1 MVANST
7 ILLIDDEPDILDLLK
22 DQLEPNGYHC
32 LLAPSGE
39 RGLAILESE
48 PVDLVICDIHL
59 GRMDGITVLRMISEN
74 WPDTVRIALSGMGDK
89 NDIAQ
94 AINRGNAHAYFNKP
108 WDIQALL
115 TGLSSALWDRQ
126 QAIEKKQQ
134 TEHHMTTLKEERNEA
149 VNLFQSLTEAASD
162 SIMVVDDAS
171 KFTYWNRMA
180 ELMFGYSRAEAIG
193 KDLRDLFVDQN
204 QLSTHQGGNAR
215 DTFKLTGQG
224 SPWVDNTTEV
234 FGIHR
239 DGHQF
244 PVEASVSA
252 VKLRGR
258 WHGMGIIRDIT
269 DRKRIE
275 LESANH
281 SEQLHNTLIETIGAI
296 AAMVEKRDP
305 YTSGHQNR
313 VSQLSA
319 AIASE
324 LGLSD
329 EQIEGITLGAT
340 IHDIGKIYIP
350 AEILNR
356 PGKLTNAEFEIIK
369 THSTVGYDIIKNVDF
384 PWPIAAMV
392 RQHHERLDGSGY
404 PDGLS
409 GDAIIIEA
417 QIIAV
422 ADVVEAIASHRP
434 YRAALGI
441 HVSLDEIRKHRND
454 FFNPDVVDACLKLIE
469 GDFQF
474 SE

>member
-1 MVANST
+1 MLTNST

-22 DQLEPNGYHC
+22 EQLEPKGYRC
-32 LLAPSGE
+32 LLATSGE
-39 RGLAILESE
+39 RGLATLESE
-48 PVDLVICDIHL
+48 PVDVVICDIHL
-59 GRMDGITVLRMISEN
+59 GRMDGITVLRIVSEN
-74 WPDTVRIALSGMGDK
+74 WPDTVRIALSGAGDK
-89 NDIAQ
+89 DDIAQ

-108 WDIQALL
+108 WDVEALL
-115 TGLSSALWDRQ
+115 TGLSSALWNRRQ
-126 QAIEKKQQ
+126 AVEQKQQ
-134 TEHHMTTLKEERNEA
+134 TQHHMATLEEERNEA
-149 VNLFQSLTEAASD
+149 VNLFQSLTKAASD
-162 SIMVVDDAS
+162 SIMVVSDDS
-171 KFTYWNRMA
+171 RFTYWNRAA

-193 KDLRDLFVDQN
+193 RDLKDMIVEPNRSPVDQ
-204 QLSTHQGGNAR
+204 GNAR
-215 DTFKLTGQG
+215 DRFRLTGQG
-224 SPWVDNTTEV
+224 RWVDKTTEMV
-234 FGIHR
+234 GKHR

-252 VKLRGR
+252 VKLRGH

-269 DRKRIE
+269 ERKRIE
-275 LESANH
+275 LESAKH
-281 SEQLHNTLIETIGAI
+281 GEQLHGTLIKTIGAI
-296 AAMVEKRDP
+296 GAMVEKRDP

-313 VSQLSA
+313 VSQLCV

-324 LGLSD
+324 MGLSE
-329 EQIEGITLGAT
+329 EQIEGIKLGST

-369 THSTVGYDIIKNVDF
+369 THPAVGYDIIKDVDF
-384 PWPIAAMV
+384 PWPIASMV

-409 GDAIIIEA
+409 GDAIVIEA

-441 HVSLDEIRKHRND
+441 HVSLDEIRKHRNV

-469 GDFQF
+469 GDGFKF
-474 SE
+474 VE